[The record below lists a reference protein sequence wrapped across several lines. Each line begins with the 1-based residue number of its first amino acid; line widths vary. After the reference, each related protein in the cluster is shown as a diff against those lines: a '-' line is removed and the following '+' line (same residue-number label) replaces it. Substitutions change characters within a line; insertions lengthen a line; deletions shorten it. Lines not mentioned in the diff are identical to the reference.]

1 MQSNELKGKI
11 VAAGYSQRSLA
22 MAMRQAGVSISKN
35 TLSKKVNGRTAFNTD
50 EVVCICDLLKS
61 TILKRKRFFFCSDRP
76 RSRTVCGILSHRI
89 VLLDSSTII
98 KH

>member
-50 EVVCICDLLKS
+50 EVVCICDLLK
-61 TILKRKRFFFCSDRP
+61 IHDPEEKAFLF
-76 RSRTVCGILSHRI
+76 LQ
-89 VLLDSSTII
+89 
-98 KH
+98 